1 MAVLSTILVI
11 LGAWCAASVVTAALY
26 STLRRLHVRRQRA
39 TGAGPASGRD
49 SVYAAARCAG
59 PGVRTGRPGRPG
71 QPGHSGHSGQQP
83 GQPGDPERAGQP
95 EHADHSGRPERP
107 GRSARSLRSL
117 RSLRSH
123 RPHRSQRPAHPSGRS
138 GWGRRVPPP
147 DLQAG

>member
-26 STLRRLHVRRQRA
+26 SALRRLHVRRQRA
-39 TGAGPASGRD
+39 TGAGPASVGD

-59 PGVRTGRPGRPG
+59 PGVRTGRPGRSG
-71 QPGHSGHSGQQP
+71 QPGHPERP
-83 GQPGDPERAGQP
+83 GQPEHS
-95 EHADHSGRPERP
+95 EHADHSGHPERP
-107 GRSARSLRSL
+107 GRSARSFRPHRSL
-117 RSLRSH
+117 
-123 RPHRSQRPAHPSGRS
+123 RSQRPAHPSGRS